1 MCKLFQRRSTLVL
14 LKKAL
19 CACSAVAVSALVFA
33 GSAAAQSCEPNKV
46 AEKYPG
52 IAGRTIKIGVD
63 PQTPPYVMRDAAN
76 FENLVGIDADL
87 AHAVLECAGVKHEF
101 VAGAWA
107 GLLPAVMGGQ
117 IDVLWDNLYYNPDR
131 GKKLD
136 FVIYMQAGT
145 GAMTQVGNPRNINS
159 KDEMCGATVGVT
171 LGGYEEGLVKE
182 ADAACT
188 AAGKPGITLMSF
200 QDVAAGIRLIDNKR
214 ADIMMWDAGLID
226 TLVADNPTKY
236 ARAFMTLSGIQI
248 GPAVRKDDPDLLK
261 AILEGLQV
269 MQADNQQ
276 AEIFKKY
283 NVDPASQ
290 VPAVVKNEQ

>member
-1 MCKLFQRRSTLVL
+1 MVL

-188 AAGKPGITLMSF
+188 AAGKPGIPLMSF

>member
-1 MCKLFQRRSTLVL
+1 MVSIR
-14 LKKAL
+14 KAL
-19 CACSAVAVSALVFA
+19 YTCSAFAVAALLSV
-33 GSAAAQSCEPNKV
+33 GAASAQSCEPEKV

-52 IAGRTIKIGVD
+52 LAGRTIKIGAD
-63 PQTPPYVMRDAAN
+63 PQTPPYVMRDAQN
-76 FENLVGIDADL
+76 FENLVGIDADV
-87 AHAVLECAGVKHEF
+87 ARAVFDCAGVKHEF
-101 VAGAWA
+101 VAGAWS

-117 IDVLWDNLYYNPDR
+117 IDVLWDNLYYNPER

-145 GAMTQVGNPRNINS
+145 GAMTQAGNPKGITS
-159 KDEMCGATVGVT
+159 KDAMCGATVGVT

-188 AAGKPGITLMSF
+188 AAGKPGITMMSF
-200 QDVAAGIRLIDNKR
+200 QDVAAGIRLIESGR

-226 TLVADNPTKY
+226 TLVAENPGKY
-236 ARAFMTLSGIQI
+236 PRAFMTLSGIQI

-261 AILEGLQV
+261 AILDGMLVLQ
-269 MQADNQQ
+269 AKNEQ

-290 VPAVVKNEQ
+290 VPAVVKNEK

>member
-1 MCKLFQRRSTLVL
+1 L
-14 LKKAL
+14 
-19 CACSAVAVSALVFA
+19 
-33 GSAAAQSCEPNKV
+33 AQSCEPEKV

-52 IAGRTIKIGVD
+52 IAGRTIKIGAD
-63 PQTPPYVMRDAAN
+63 PQTPPYVMRDSKDFN
-76 FENLVGIDADL
+76 NLVGIDADV
-87 AHAVLECAGVKHEF
+87 ARAVFDCAGVEYEF

-117 IDVLWDNLYYNPDR
+117 IDVLWDNLYYNPER

-145 GAMTQVGNPRNINS
+145 GAMTQAGNPKGIAS

-171 LGGYEEGLVKE
+171 LGGYEENLVKE

-188 AAGKPGITLMSF
+188 AAGKPGITMMSF
-200 QDVAAGIRLIDNKR
+200 QDVAAGIRLIESGR

-226 TLVADNPTKY
+226 TLVAENPTKY
-236 ARAFMTLSGIQI
+236 DRAFMTLSGIQI
-248 GPAVRKDDPDLLK
+248 GPAVRKDDGDLLK
-261 AILEGLQV
+261 AILDGMKVLQAKGE
-269 MQADNQQ
+269 QG
-276 AEIFKKY
+276 EIFKRY

-290 VPAVVKNEQ
+290 VDAVVKNEQ